1 MEWILISFAILMAT
15 FGASSG
21 VVYYY
26 HRFFGRYIQ
35 NRILQEKQIAIYEE
49 IICMV
54 GNVKAVL
61 DYTSG
66 DETVRQWREALM
78 EPLREMLRKSYQWSI
93 FLPENLHDLP
103 AQYASQLAHR
113 LNRLDQI
120 TSDDIHEV
128 ADIIA
133 ELKKIENDSAQTLHQ
148 KIRETIGVD

>member
-1 MEWILISFAILMAT
+1 MEWLLISFVILVAT
-15 FGASSG
+15 FGATTG

-26 HRFFGRYIQ
+26 HRFFGRYVQ

-93 FLPENLHDLP
+93 FLPDSLHDLP
-103 AQYASQLAHR
+103 AQYATQLVHR
-113 LNRLDQI
+113 LKQLDQI
-120 TSDDIHEV
+120 TPDHIDEV
-128 ADIIA
+128 AEIIA
-133 ELKKIENDSAQTLHQ
+133 ELKKIENDAAQHLHQ
-148 KIRETIGVD
+148 QIRITIGVD